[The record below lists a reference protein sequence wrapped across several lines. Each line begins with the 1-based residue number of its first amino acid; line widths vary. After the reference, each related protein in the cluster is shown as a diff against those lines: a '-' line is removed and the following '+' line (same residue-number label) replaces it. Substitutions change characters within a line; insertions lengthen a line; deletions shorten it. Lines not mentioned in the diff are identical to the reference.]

1 VTPKGP
7 IDRVVTSGTF
17 SLDGGT
23 WGVYN
28 NVWIVGDENEVIVV
42 DAAHD
47 AGKIEFAVG
56 GRCSVRGGEGL
67 GGLEAGVEVAEE
79 DPGAVG
85 PLRPAVMLHRGRGH
99 LALARAGRPTAT
111 SRAGAAGVPG
121 VENVAETKPTQLCET
136 RVSVVG
142 HEVPRWCDPDPVC
155 RGGARHRES

>member
-67 GGLEAGVEVAEE
+67 GGLEAGVEGAEE
-79 DPGAVG
+79 DPGVVG
-85 PLRPAVMLHRGRGH
+85 PLRPAVVLHRPRSPRPGTDRELRRRH
-99 LALARAGRPTAT
+99 LACRRSRSSRGRECRRDEADAALRDARRGR
-111 SRAGAAGVPG
+111 RA
-121 VENVAETKPTQLCET
+121 
-136 RVSVVG
+136 
-142 HEVPRWCDPDPVC
+142 
-155 RGGARHRES
+155 